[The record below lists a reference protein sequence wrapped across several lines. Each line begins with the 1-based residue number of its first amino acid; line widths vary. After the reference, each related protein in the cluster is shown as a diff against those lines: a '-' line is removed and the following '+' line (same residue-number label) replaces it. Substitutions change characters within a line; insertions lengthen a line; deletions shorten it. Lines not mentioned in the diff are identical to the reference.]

1 VQSEADFEA
10 LLDRRRA
17 RLAEVSRLEAELS
30 EAAEIAWPEE
40 FQGDPAAQ
48 SVMMAETQIFNARS
62 GMIASKRQMLEQ
74 RIAQLREQVA
84 GLSTQL
90 ESTSEQIALY
100 EEEVADKTA
109 LFEQGLAPKTEM
121 LGLERAVAQTRGF
134 HGEYLASISQAQQ
147 RIDEAEYELR
157 ALDGERIE
165 EASRRVSE
173 LRGELAELEQEL
185 AARRDVLERTV
196 VRAPVDGI
204 VSNLRLKTEGGV
216 LGSGEAILDLV
227 PTEEKLV
234 IDVEIAP
241 VDIDIVKVGMSA
253 LVHFTALPQR
263 TTPRVTGRV
272 TTVSADSL
280 IDDATRRQY
289 FLVRVEVDGH
299 ELEQLQDSRLMI
311 GMPAEV
317 IVVAEE
323 RTMVEYLLQP
333 FTDAF
338 GRAAH
343 EY

>member
-1 VQSEADFEA
+1 
-10 LLDRRRA
+10 
-17 RLAEVSRLEAELS
+17 
-30 EAAEIAWPEE
+30 
-40 FQGDPAAQ
+40 
-48 SVMMAETQIFNARS
+48 
-62 GMIASKRQMLEQ
+62 
-74 RIAQLREQVA
+74 
-84 GLSTQL
+84 
-90 ESTSEQIALY
+90 
-100 EEEVADKTA
+100 
-109 LFEQGLAPKTEM
+109 
-121 LGLERAVAQTRGF
+121 
-134 HGEYLASISQAQQ
+134 
-147 RIDEAEYELR
+147 
-157 ALDGERIE
+157 
-165 EASRRVSE
+165 
-173 LRGELAELEQEL
+173 
-185 AARRDVLERTV
+185 
-196 VRAPVDGI
+196 
-204 VSNLRLKTEGGV
+204 
-216 LGSGEAILDLV
+216 V

-299 ELEQLQDSRLMI
+299 ELEKLQDSRLMI